1 MKNKKGFTL
10 IELLVVI
17 AIIALLSTMAIV
29 ALNNARQ
36 KSRDARRVA
45 DVRQIQ
51 AALEMYLNECGQYPA
66 TLVATANNGC
76 TGSTTLGNFMNSI
89 PTAPTPPAGNTY
101 TYTAA
106 SPYSNY
112 SLEFTLEGATG
123 GLGSGVHT
131 ATASG
136 TQ

>member
-51 AALEMYLNECGQYPA
+51 AALEMFLNECGQYPND
-66 TLVATANNGC
+66 LVTTASNGC
-76 TGSTTLGNFMNSI
+76 PSGTTLGTFMNSI
-89 PTAPTPPAGNTY
+89 PTAPTPPAGDTY
-101 TYTAA
+101 TYTSD
-106 SPYSNY
+106 SPFNTYT
-112 SLEFTLEGATG
+112 LAFTLEGSTG
-123 GLGSGVHT
+123 GLSSGVHT
-131 ATASG
+131 ASASG
-136 TQ
+136 VQ